1 MKTITAYLK
10 KNRISDS
17 LRKSPRALSGKL
29 ANITYITA
37 LVFFIVKT
45 MFGNSYLDTL
55 QSLPVTVTGFVTFVN
70 EYLACI
76 LLIALMLDVFAN
88 SLSWRRLIAALVLG
102 LLTQSIWIINH
113 DIEVLSFFWFVVA
126 FPSRLSLRLLA
137 RCCWVSLLVCIV
149 ITISCF
155 AADLITEHVQDQH
168 GVVRHSLGF
177 TWPNILSLYTTSA
190 VIAFTYDFFNCWKF
204 RYYAITLTVLVVAF
218 IVANGRVS
226 FICGFLVI
234 TFAMIWSHKG
244 KLSTIFKKTASPLYY
259 LAIWLTP
266 ICAAACLIITV
277 VSTYEPQAH
286 DFFYPFLDVRLDC
299 AEKFFAQYGF
309 GLLGQ
314 NVTVVTWREAVSTG
328 VPWSNVDISYVRF
341 ALMYGILFLA
351 CFVVLNCLNGLYAKR
366 TNNIALA
373 CIIAIMAIFGITEHI
388 TLNPAF
394 NITVLSIGKMLSS
407 GKPLNCQHARKEGLH
422 AKVAIENR

>member
-1 MKTITAYLK
+1 MKENAAYLK
-10 KNRISDS
+10 ETMTSNS
-17 LRKSPRALSGKL
+17 LQKSPRVLSEKL
-29 ANITYITA
+29 ANITYTTA
-37 LVFFIVKT
+37 LVFFIVRT

-55 QSLPVTVTGFVTFVN
+55 QSLPLTVTDLAIFVN
-70 EYLACI
+70 DNLACV
-76 LLIALMLDVFAN
+76 LFIALMLDVFAN
-88 SLSWRRLIAALVLG
+88 SLSWRKLIAALVLG
-102 LLTQSIWIINH
+102 LLTQNIWIINH
-113 DIEVLSFFWFVVA
+113 DIEILSFFWFIVA
-126 FPSRLSLRLLA
+126 YPSKLSLRHLA
-137 RCCWVSLLVCIV
+137 RCCWISLLVCIA

-155 AADLITEHVQDQH
+155 AADLITEHAQDQH
-168 GVVRHSLGF
+168 GVIRHSLGF

-190 VIAFTYDFFNCWKF
+190 VIAFTYDFFSCWKF
-204 RYYAITLTVLVVAF
+204 RYYAVSLSILIVVF
-218 IVANGRVS
+218 IIANGRIS

-244 KLSTIFKKTASPLYY
+244 RLRAKLKKAASPLYY

-299 AEKFFAQYGF
+299 AEKFFEQYGF

-314 NVTVVTWREAVSTG
+314 NVKVVTWREAVNTG
-328 VPWSNVDISYVRF
+328 VAWSNVDISYVRF
-341 ALMYGILFLA
+341 ALMYGILFLT

-373 CIIAIMAIFGITEHI
+373 FIITIMAIFGITEHI

-407 GKPLNCQHARKEGLH
+407 GKPLNCQHVRKEGLH

>member
-1 MKTITAYLK
+1 MKTIAAYLK
-10 KNRISDS
+10 KSRVGY
-17 LRKSPRALSGKL
+17 LLQKSPRVLSEKL

-37 LVFFIVKT
+37 LVFFIAKT

-55 QSLPVTVTGFVTFVN
+55 QALPLTVIEFVTFVN
-70 EYLACI
+70 DYLACV
-76 LLIALMLDVFAN
+76 LFIALMLDIFAN
-88 SLSWRRLIAALVLG
+88 SLSWRKLVAGLVLG
-102 LLTQSIWIINH
+102 LLTQSVWTINH
-113 DIEVLSFFWFVVA
+113 DIEVLSFFWFVIA

-137 RCCWVSLLVCIV
+137 RCCWISLSVCIA

-155 AADLITEHVQDQH
+155 MADLITEHVQDQH
-168 GVVRHSLGF
+168 GVIRHSLGF

-190 VIAFTYDFFNCWKF
+190 VIAFTYDFFYCWKF
-204 RYYAITLTVLVVAF
+204 RYYAITLTVLVIAF

-226 FICGFLVI
+226 FICGFLII
-234 TFAMIWSHKG
+234 TFAMVWSHKG
-244 KLSTIFKKTASPLYY
+244 KLGATLKKVSSPLYY

-266 ICAAACLIITV
+266 ICAAACLIITI

-299 AEKFFAQYGF
+299 AEKFFSQYGF
-309 GLLGQ
+309 GLFGQ
-314 NVTVVTWREAVSTG
+314 NVTVVTWREAVNTG

-341 ALMYGILFLA
+341 ALMYGVLFLA
-351 CFVVLNCLNGLYAKR
+351 CFVILNYLNGLYAKR

-373 CIIAIMAIFGITEHI
+373 CIITIMAIFGITEHI

-407 GKPLNCQHARKEGLH
+407 GKPLTCQHTRKEGLH